1 MMKYQLYN
9 NQFLR
14 LLAHSPDAAITN
26 DFTSHSETISAS
38 NTKQDRLP
46 FKTGLSDEDLQLAKT
61 RYQAAE

>member
-14 LLAHSPDAAITN
+14 LLAHSPDAEITN
-26 DFTSHSETISAS
+26 DFTSYSETISAS
-38 NTKQDRLP
+38 ITKQDRLP
-46 FKTGLSDEDLQLAKT
+46 CKTSLADKDLQLAKT